1 MEQGTSS
8 LCHAGDEKYTRKII
22 TFCKVSLRNSAFLGG
37 TICGRTRKSFAVGE
51 RETQRLPKHIDTH
64 GDTKG
69 IFISLVCEFASQFA
83 SPFFPFRPEA
93 CKKHSSGPHW
103 ICMDLVKTN
112 YATYLNA

>member
-51 RETQRLPKHIDTH
+51 RETQRLPKHIDTL

-83 SPFFPFRPEA
+83 SPFFL
-93 CKKHSSGPHW
+93 SGQKLVRNTALVLTGFAW
-103 ICMDLVKTN
+103 IWLKQT
-112 YATYLNA
+112 TPRT